1 MGLQPRLLPWQQ
13 KRLGRCSS
21 GDSFVDICG
30 AIEGASSQSVLRVA
44 FERLD
49 KVMRIFYGVAPGTD
63 SGTLIRDAVMSFQL
77 SDRLH
82 RCFESSA
89 SPRMAI
95 TAYKEAILGDL
106 VSSRQRRMTQASLDS
121 DINDRLF
128 EQFFSSGSP
137 APAVGQKRVSSSVFQ
152 EQSFSSIPKK
162 KSRVPALAALQQRSV
177 GSESTGAVKKNVLI
191 TREKLR
197 AGFNNPKG
205 LLNLVNSSTNALE
218 HTKKLELLKT
228 SGLIGVKKSKSF
240 ADKVN
245 EATVRLGLGLGGH
258 TVDDSLI
265 FGARVLSCPGFL
277 TNKNISDIQ
286 NNIVEGKTTWRHQN
300 MYGKLMIAGCINQ
313 AIRIFGKYDDV
324 LYGSSPEVLVKEA
337 HRKISEL
344 LCSDKARAFLREVP
358 GVEESAEAERTEFIK
373 SIIEAIAPVVP
384 ITLRNKSLDGSYFRT
399 ALHLLAAAEL

>member
-30 AIEGASSQSVLRVA
+30 AIEGASSQPILRVA

-218 HTKKLELLKT
+218 HT
-228 SGLIGVKKSKSF
+228 
-240 ADKVN
+240 
-245 EATVRLGLGLGGH
+245 
-258 TVDDSLI
+258 
-265 FGARVLSCPGFL
+265 
-277 TNKNISDIQ
+277 
-286 NNIVEGKTTWRHQN
+286 
-300 MYGKLMIAGCINQ
+300 
-313 AIRIFGKYDDV
+313 
-324 LYGSSPEVLVKEA
+324 
-337 HRKISEL
+337 
-344 LCSDKARAFLREVP
+344 
-358 GVEESAEAERTEFIK
+358 
-373 SIIEAIAPVVP
+373 
-384 ITLRNKSLDGSYFRT
+384 
-399 ALHLLAAAEL
+399 